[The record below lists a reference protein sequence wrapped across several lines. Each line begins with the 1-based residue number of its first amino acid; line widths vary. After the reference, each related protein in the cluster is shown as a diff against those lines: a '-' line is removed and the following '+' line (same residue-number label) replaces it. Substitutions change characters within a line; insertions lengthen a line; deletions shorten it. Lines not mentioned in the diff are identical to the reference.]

1 MMRKL
6 VIAAALLSTATA
18 TPALARDGAAYVGLD
33 AGLLRPNSL
42 KLDYSSATTTIDN
55 ALRLHHRWGYDTD
68 LVFGYD
74 FGMFRAEG
82 EIGYKWGQ
90 VNGAHS
96 QPAAN
101 LAILQSTAITDYNA
115 DGHHDVLSGMVNG
128 LVDLGPQDG
137 LN

>member
-33 AGLLRPNSL
+33 AGLLRPN
-42 KLDYSSATTTIDN
+42 KLNLEYSSSSATIDD
-55 ALRLHHRWGYDTD
+55 AVRLHHRWGYDAD

-82 EIGYKWGQ
+82 EVGYKWGE
-90 VNGAHS
+90 VNGADID
-96 QPAAN
+96 PNAMR
-101 LAILQSTAITDYNA
+101 AILLAPSALEFNA
-115 DGHHDVLSGMVNG
+115 DGHHDVLS
-128 LVDLGPQDG
+128 
-137 LN
+137 